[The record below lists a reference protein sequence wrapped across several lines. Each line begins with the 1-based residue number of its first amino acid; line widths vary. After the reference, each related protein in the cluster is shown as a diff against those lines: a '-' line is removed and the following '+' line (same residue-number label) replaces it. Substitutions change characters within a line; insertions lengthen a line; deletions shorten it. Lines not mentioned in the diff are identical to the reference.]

1 MSGVGLCGVAQRER
15 AQKLHY
21 ADRLA
26 KIVSMEPPDS
36 RYVDAA
42 KGWCE
47 LHAFLEAEA
56 ELDKIDPKFRAHHS
70 VLEVRWQVCANLG
83 KWDGALDIA
92 NAIVT
97 ITPDCASGWIYKAS
111 SLNELN
117 RHREA
122 YETLRT
128 AAERFASDEIIRY
141 DLACVCC
148 ASNRV
153 DEARTW
159 LVRAIAAGGDQV
171 KRRALEDP
179 DLKPVNAKPPT

>member
-1 MSGVGLCGVAQRER
+1 
-15 AQKLHY
+15 
-21 ADRLA
+21 
-26 KIVSMEPPDS
+26 MEPPDS
-36 RYVDAA
+36 HYVDAA

-47 LHAFLEAEA
+47 IHAFLEAEA
-56 ELDKIDPKFRAHHS
+56 ELDKIAPNFRAHPS
-70 VLEVRWQVCANLG
+70 VLEVRSQVCANLG

-97 ITPDCASGWIYKAS
+97 MTPDYASGWVYKAS

-128 AAERFASDEIIRY
+128 AEERFPSDEIILY

-159 LVRAIAAGGDQV
+159 LVRAIEARGDGV